1 MKPYHEVNGTS
12 YDTRTPNEVI
22 RVLENARQSRTR
34 LHISLGE
41 TANDR
46 GMLGRDWLEEHDITG
61 TVSRSMGPIKVPLLI
76 ANRLSLGGGAI
87 LDHCIVRIR
96 TSAGGRVL
104 WQHPQYHFGTM
115 EIRPKAEPVQLPYG
129 QLLTVDVFQD
139 GKLHASFVNTEFARR
154 WLRRLGLTAPI
165 AA

>member
-22 RVLENARQSRTR
+22 RVLEVARQSRTR

-46 GMLGRDWLEEHDITG
+46 GMLGRDWLEEHGITG

-115 EIRPKAEPVQLPYG
+115 EIRRKTAPVESNGRVLI
-129 QLLTVDVFQD
+129 VDVFRD
-139 GKLHASFVNTEFARR
+139 GELHASFESMEKARH
-154 WLRRLGLTAPI
+154 WVHKLGVSAPI